1 MRPYYLKNGNE
12 YMHIETDLFEDYQ
25 DYSDISA
32 MYNQKYIF
40 SEKKEGAKEFH
51 TKDDAERYL
60 TLYRRKLKGFVAVT
74 E

>member
-1 MRPYYLKNGNE
+1 
-12 YMHIETDLFEDYQ
+12 MHIETDLFEDYQ

-40 SEKKEGAKEFH
+40 SEKKEDTKEFH